1 MTIAEI
7 IICAIGALWLYLMM
21 GALCVA
27 TMWDDFEGCSYW
39 RVMAFLFW
47 PIFFAFIFITLP
59 FWLVFYDNHKKTEN
73 DGTNRRGAG
82 VPER

>member
-7 IICAIGALWLYLMM
+7 IICAIGALWFYLMM
-21 GALCVA
+21 GALCVV
-27 TMWDDFEGCSYW
+27 TMEPLFEGCSYW

-47 PIFFAFIFITLP
+47 PMFFVFVFIALP
-59 FWLVFYDNHKKTEN
+59 FWFAFYNNHKKTEN
-73 DGTNRRGAG
+73 DETNRRGAG